1 MNDTLAQGKIREGA
15 SGHVSWSYNAVHL
28 YLVSSIDCNL
38 LIIRSVKETMLCMPL
53 TELTL
58 FLIHRD
64 EPR

>member
-28 YLVSSIDCNL
+28 YLSSIDCNL
-38 LIIRSVKETMLCMPL
+38 LIIRSVKETMLCMP